1 VEAIGQY
8 QGRLLNHFNA
18 LYRPGERRLALAMVE
33 ALGFAFSDTG
43 FASDAGETFVG
54 VHPEPSDVDPQNNA
68 FYIAQMTPEQF
79 RYETRLKAL
88 TDNDSEAAEALAAYR
103 GKARTRPFGSPHI
116 GIRFHSLS
124 DLESALDRLRGALGE
139 TLGDRMHIAVY
150 RPEKEGG
157 TTQAF
162 IHQDVI
168 VSGSFLQGQ
177 LIELQ
182 AQGGR

>member
-1 VEAIGQY
+1 MQTINEY

-18 LYRPGERRLALAMVE
+18 LYRPGERRLALALVE

-54 VHPEPSDVDPQNNA
+54 VHPEPTDVDMQNNA
-68 FYIAQMTPEQF
+68 FYIAEMTPEHL
-79 RYETRLKAL
+79 RYEKRLQTLAESD
-88 TDNDSEAAEALAAYR
+88 TEVAEALAGYR
-103 GKARTRPFGSPHI
+103 AKARSRPFGSPHI
-116 GIRFHSLS
+116 GIKYHSLQ
-124 DLESALDRLRGALGE
+124 DLEAALERLRAALGE
-139 TLGDRMHIAVY
+139 TLGERMHIAVY
-150 RPEKEGG
+150 PPQSEAG

-168 VSGSFLQGQ
+168 VSGNFLLGQ

-182 AQGGR
+182 AQ